1 MFARSARSANR
12 ASSLRRPATNPV
24 RHAMPPRH
32 LSTNAPSRT
41 ITPSAGALTAT
52 TGAKRNQSAW
62 AAATESAHSVLT
74 PPPSSS
80 SATASSSS
88 SSSSIPNSLDMDS
101 SDPLSVINA
110 EIGNLKSSLFRMLG
124 SSSSTLDTV
133 AKYYFQAEGK
143 HLRPLLVLLLSQA
156 TNGLGGKGWELAQME
171 AARRKSIDDSLT
183 AQGGVLN
190 DWNPEVNGKETKGA
204 QVFADPFRIPPSF
217 SSSTSTSSGSGS
229 GSRSGS
235 SSPLQTPLPPLQPSQ
250 FDLSLEHPGEPSILP
265 TQRRLASITEM
276 IHVASLL
283 HDDVIDASSLRR
295 GEPSAPSTFGN
306 KLSILSG
313 DFLLGRASVA
323 LARLG
328 SQEVVE
334 LLATVIANLVEG
346 EVMQLRATS
355 EPETEPTAK
364 GFEDYMRKTYLKTA
378 SLMAKSAR
386 AAVILGGCGNTGV
399 GNEGEWVKDV
409 AYGYGR
415 NLGIAFQLI
424 DDALDFLPPDPSLGK
439 PSLGADLRLGLATA
453 PALFAW
459 EKHPEMGPLI
469 LRKFTEPGD
478 VELARNLVADS
489 DGLERTVELARK
501 FAGEARALVELL
513 PESKARDALVG
524 LTLKVVDR
532 VK

>member
-1 MFARSARSANR
+1 MLSRSARSLAQTSR
-12 ASSLRRPATNPV
+12 SSR
-24 RHAMPPRH
+24 
-32 LSTNAPSRT
+32 PSRSLT
-41 ITPSAGALTAT
+41 TSRIRLSPSTTPKS
-52 TGAKRNQSAW
+52 QSAW

-80 SATASSSS
+80 SASTSTAT
-88 SSSSIPNSLDMDS
+88 SLD
-101 SDPLSVINA
+101 DPLSVINA

-124 SSSSTLDTV
+124 SSNTALDTV

-143 HLRPLLVLLLSQA
+143 HLRPLLVLLMAQA
-156 TNGLGGKGWELAQME
+156 TNGLGGTGWEKMKME
-171 AARRKSIDDSLT
+171 SGSRRSIDDSLT
-183 AQGGVLN
+183 SQGGVLN
-190 DWNPEVNGKETKGA
+190 DWNPEVNGQEATGS
-204 QVFADPFRIPPSF
+204 QVFASPFQIPPFGQQSI
-217 SSSTSTSSGSGS
+217 
-229 GSRSGS
+229 
-235 SSPLQTPLPPLQPSQ
+235 PQPPLNVSEFDGSLQQNGQPM
-250 FDLSLEHPGEPSILP
+250 ILP

-283 HDDVIDASSLRR
+283 HDDVIDSSPLRR

-306 KLSILSG
+306 KLAILSG

-328 SQEVVE
+328 SREVVE

-346 EVMQLRATS
+346 EVMQLKATS
-355 EPETEPTAK
+355 EPETTPSAK

-386 AAVILGGCGNTGV
+386 AAVILGGCGDSDGS
-399 GNEGEWVKDV
+399 GLSKDGEWVKDV

-459 EKHPEMGPLI
+459 EKYPEMGPLI
-469 LRKFTEPGD
+469 LRKFSEPGD
-478 VELARNLVADS
+478 VEIAREIVGKS
-489 DGLERTVELARK
+489 DGLQRTVDLAK
-501 FAGEARALVELL
+501 TFAEAARELVERL
-513 PESKARDALVG
+513 PESGAREALIG
-524 LTLKVVDR
+524 LTKKVVER